1 MRAAAR
7 RGRGSDDGAAV
18 LSQWVDDARS
28 GDTAAF
34 GRLWELLSPRVHG
47 YLRGRGVTSPEDVTS
62 EVFLA
67 AFGGVAAFTGDGPAF
82 RSWLFTIAHH
92 KAVDDLRRR
101 TPTAEWTP
109 ETDPRSVDSAED
121 TAFDAM
127 LGARVRGMLDVLT
140 PEQREVLLLR
150 AVADLSVEEVAAI
163 TGRTEGAVKQL
174 FHRAVATARKAE
186 SATATRAE
194 RAPAPAPVGTPATV
208 FLPDPATPT
217 YSSLPVTRA
226 ASTAMTEL

>member
-7 RGRGSDDGAAV
+7 RGRGSDDGAEA
-18 LSQWVDDARS
+18 LSRWVDAARS
-28 GDTAAF
+28 GDSSAF

-47 YLRGRGVTSPEDVTS
+47 YLRGRGVASPEDVTS

-67 AFGGVAAFTGDGPAF
+67 AFTGMATFTGDGAAF

-101 TPTAEWTP
+101 TPTTEWTP
-109 ETDPRSVDSAED
+109 ENDPRAVDSAED
-121 TAFDAM
+121 TAFEGL

-140 PEQREVLLLR
+140 PDQREVLLLR
-150 AVADLSVEEVAAI
+150 AVGDLSIEEVAAV

-186 SATATRAE
+186 PTSAPAI
-194 RAPAPAPVGTPATV
+194 APAPATV
-208 FLPDPATPT
+208 YLPLPEPSAST
-217 YSSLPVTRA
+217 YSTLPVTRA
-226 ASTAMTEL
+226 AATAMTEL

>member
-18 LSQWVDDARS
+18 LSHWVDAART
-28 GDTAAF
+28 GDSAAF
-34 GRLWELLSPRVHG
+34 GHLWQLLSPRVHG
-47 YLRGRGVTSPEDVTS
+47 YLRGRGVASPEDVTS
-62 EVFLA
+62 DVFLA
-67 AFGGVAAFTGDGPAF
+67 AFTGMASFTGDGAAF

-109 ETDPRSVDSAED
+109 ENDPRAVGSAED
-121 TAFDAM
+121 TAFEGL
-127 LGARVRGMLDVLT
+127 LGARVRGMLAGLT

-150 AVADLSVEEVAAI
+150 AVGDLSVEEVAAV

-174 FHRAVATARKAE
+174 FHRAVTSARKAE
-186 SATATRAE
+186 A
-194 RAPAPAPVGTPATV
+194 APAPPMPLPNPDVYLPEPAPSA
-208 FLPDPATPT
+208 
-217 YSSLPVTRA
+217 YSSLSVTRA

>member
-7 RGRGSDDGAAV
+7 RGRGSDDGAEA
-18 LSQWVDDARS
+18 LSRWVDAARS
-28 GDTAAF
+28 GDSTAF

-47 YLRGRGVTSPEDVTS
+47 YLRGRGVASPEDVTS
-62 EVFLA
+62 DVFLA
-67 AFGGVAAFTGDGPAF
+67 AFTGMASFTGDGAAF

-101 TPTAEWTP
+101 TPTTEWTP
-109 ETDPRSVDSAED
+109 ENDPRAVGSAED
-121 TAFDAM
+121 TAFEGL

-140 PEQREVLLLR
+140 PDQREVLLLR
-150 AVADLSVEEVAAI
+150 TLGDLSIEEVAAV

-174 FHRAVATARKAE
+174 FHRAVATARRTE
-186 SATATRAE
+186 TV
-194 RAPAPAPVGTPATV
+194 PPQAPAPVTV
-208 FLPDPATPT
+208 FLPLPEPSGST
-217 YSSLPVTRA
+217 YSTLPVTRA

>member
-7 RGRGSDDGAAV
+7 HGRGSDDGAAA
-18 LSQWVDDARS
+18 LSRWVDDART
-28 GDTAAF
+28 GDAAAF
-34 GRLWELLSPRVHG
+34 GRLWQLLSPRVHG
-47 YLRGRGVTSPEDVTS
+47 YLRGRGVASPEDVTS

-67 AFGGVAAFTGDGPAF
+67 AFSQIASFTVDGAAF

-101 TPTAEWTP
+101 TPTSEWTP
-109 ETDPRSVDSAED
+109 ENDPRAVDSAED
-121 TAFDAM
+121 TAFEGL

-140 PEQREVLLLR
+140 PDQREVLLLR
-150 AVADLSVEEVAAI
+150 AVADLSIEEVAAV

-186 SATATRAE
+186 A
-194 RAPAPAPVGTPATV
+194 APAAPGGGPAVV
-208 FLPDPATPT
+208 VLPGPIASA